1 MRLTFVKQILNF
13 SRASMRQDTPYRQM
27 ELNPRTADGAM
38 HSPEQVLAEME
49 KARQQVELLE
59 SQKAQWEQQRRLLMR
74 NNEQKALFTEGLNEI
89 GRKVHN
95 AVRRLEREL
104 ESMEH
109 EQKEVYQ
116 ACECMQK
123 HLQILSALQ
132 PANWSNEG
140 LQERLKE
147 ALPKLENAENDFNE
161 IYAVGHKYLHTDIF
175 RYKPGVEEKP
185 GINWRGLRDEL
196 LRGLAFHLPLF
207 LLLLA
212 TWIVYLIVKAS

>member
-1 MRLTFVKQILNF
+1 
-13 SRASMRQDTPYRQM
+13 MRQERPYRQM

-140 LQERLKE
+140 LQERMKE
-147 ALPKLENAENDFNE
+147 ALPKLERAENDFNE
-161 IYAVGHKYLHTDIF
+161 VFTGGHKYVHTDIF
-175 RYKPGVEEKP
+175 RHKPGVEEKP
-185 GINWRGLRDEL
+185 GFNWAAARDEL

-212 TWIVYLIVKAS
+212 TWVVYLIVKAS